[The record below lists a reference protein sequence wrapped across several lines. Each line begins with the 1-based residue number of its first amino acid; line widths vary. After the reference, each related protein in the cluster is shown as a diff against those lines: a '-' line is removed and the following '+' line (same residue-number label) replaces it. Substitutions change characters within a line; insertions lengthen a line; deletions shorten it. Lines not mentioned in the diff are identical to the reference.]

1 MQVSECVLSI
11 WLTPYLYDSSA
22 HSSQNRR
29 RAARLGARYLS
40 WVSLNNIYKKIKI
53 SGAHTSLMEVQRRAE
68 VVTTSPTYLGRYL
81 GIFRSR
87 SLPTLCIASSHRIAN
102 LPAQIADQEQPSRIS
117 HLAYQIDHLM
127 HVRRRNPGYRQN
139 LSNLSN
145 RSCIPVLNRLNQS
158 MISVFAQGRKPP
170 MPVVRLDV
178 LQVSG

>member
-29 RAARLGARYLS
+29 RAAQLGARYLS

-87 SLPTLCIASSHRIAN
+87 SLHIASQTSQHRSQTRSSHRES
-102 LPAQIADQEQPSRIS
+102 LIS
-117 HLAYQIDHLM
+117 HTRSTISCM
-127 HVRRRNPGYRQN
+127 SVVGIPGTDRIYP
-139 LSNLSN
+139 
-145 RSCIPVLNRLNQS
+145 I
-158 MISVFAQGRKPP
+158 
-170 MPVVRLDV
+170 
-178 LQVSG
+178 